1 MATPELKQLD
11 PKVARYLPKYQQR
24 RLTELYKVKDMDGT
38 SYWWAMNPNPDDDI
52 QDEVTGHSYTLKE
65 LKYDIDEYI
74 YSNRRLGYHY

>member
-38 SYWWAMNPNPDDDI
+38 SY
-52 QDEVTGHSYTLKE
+52 
-65 LKYDIDEYI
+65 
-74 YSNRRLGYHY
+74 